1 MFTSLN
7 KVLVTV
13 LSTAIGITSA
23 HAGVNG
29 NKHLKGKPFVAIDN
43 QIVEVLGAIS
53 SLQEQI
59 DLLVETVDT
68 VEQRVGANE
77 DAISTLL
84 AQNEALEVLVAKNLS
99 DIESIHAE
107 IMSLQQANADREAQ
121 ISANSGDIAALQSEV
136 DANSALIATLQSA
149 VLMVQSDI
157 ISLESS
163 LQLQIDTNMDLIGA
177 LQSEV
182 IRIQEKLDFKQNLVN
197 GTCPDGS
204 AIQQIL
210 ADGSVVCGG
219 IGGSSGQ
226 LESVTSF
233 RESASTDGGNSV
245 AVKAFCD
252 TTEGYVATGVGFV
265 GGLGWDIENINTSPH
280 FQNNGNWGQVIAKNN
295 NSYSDTLFSATTC
308 TRIIP

>member
-1 MFTSLN
+1 MFTLSN

-23 HAGVNG
+23 HAGGNG
-29 NKHLKGKPFVAIDN
+29 KKHHKGKPFVAINN

-53 SLQEQI
+53 SLQDQI
-59 DLLVETVDT
+59 DLLVERVDT
-68 VEQRVGANE
+68 VEERVGANE
-77 DAISTLL
+77 GAISKLHE
-84 AQNEALEVLVAKNLS
+84 QNVALDVLVQRNLS
-99 DIESIHAE
+99 DIASIDAE
-107 IMSLQQANADREAQ
+107 IMLLQQANADLQAQ
-121 ISANSGDIAALQSEV
+121 ITANSGDITTLQSEV
-136 DANSALIATLQSA
+136 DANSALIATLRSA
-149 VLMVQSDI
+149 VLLVESEI

-163 LQLQIDTNMDLIGA
+163 LQLQIENNTQLIGA
-177 LQSEV
+177 LQSELGQ
-182 IRIQEKLDFKQNLVN
+182 ITAKLDFIQNLAN

-219 IGGSSGQ
+219 IAGSSGQ

-233 RESASTDGGNSV
+233 KQSASTDGGNSV

>member
-1 MFTSLN
+1 MFTLSN
-7 KVLVTV
+7 KVLVTA

-23 HAGVNG
+23 HAAGNG
-29 NKHLKGKPFVAIDN
+29 NTPNGKPFVAINN
-43 QIVEVLGAIS
+43 QIVEVEGAIS
-53 SLQEQI
+53 SLQDQI
-59 DLLVETVDT
+59 DLLVARVDT
-68 VEQRVGANE
+68 VEQRVTANE
-77 DAISTLL
+77 NAITELQ
-84 AQNEALEVLVAKNLS
+84 AQNDALDLLVQQNLS
-99 DIESIHAE
+99 DIASIE
-107 IMSLQQANADREAQ
+107 VQISLLQQANADLQAQ
-121 ISANSGDIAALQSEV
+121 ITANSGDNIATLQSEV
-136 DANSALIATLQSA
+136 AANSALIATLQSA

-163 LQLQIDTNMDLIGA
+163 LQLQIDNNKTLIDA

-182 IRIQEKLDFKQNLVN
+182 TQINAKLDFKQNLVN
-197 GTCPDGS
+197 GTCPNGS

-210 ADGSVVCGG
+210 ADGSVICGG
-219 IGGSSGQ
+219 IAGSSGQ

-233 RESASTDGGNSV
+233 KQSASTDGGNSV

-280 FQNNGNWGQVIAKNN
+280 FLNNGNWGQVIAKNN